1 MTNTS
6 YQTTSQK
13 RSIGNLTSPCQS
25 KREGCKVAVLLFAV
39 LVAAADSFSITTGPV
54 RASSVNTFM
63 CRQDTTPSTNPKF
76 TIGLLADIQYAPI
89 PDGFSYGGK
98 PRYYRHALQV
108 AKVAAQHFQDE
119 RVPLVVNL
127 GDIVDGKCQEIQSD
141 SGVTVD
147 PGHAAVSHVMDA
159 LSAYQHGPILH
170 AYGNHCLYNLDR
182 PSLQTKLGIPFVQE
196 PCGDWVGYFS
206 HCFQRYRFIVID
218 SYDIA
223 KHRRCKTTSQKYQQ
237 AVNILSEN
245 NPNYPHA
252 ENSPE
257 GLEDLDMRFVAFNG
271 AVGPLQL
278 EWLKQQL
285 QECRENEETAVIL
298 SHQPILPGS
307 SSPVCLIWNY
317 DQVLSIL
324 RANADVV
331 AASFCGHAHKGSYKR
346 DDVSGIHF
354 RVFEAALENLDKT
367 YAMVDFYS
375 DRIHVRGYGSCE
387 SAVYDMGHLQRKISL
402 IEREQVERTEKTIRT

>member
-1 MTNTS
+1 M
-6 YQTTSQK
+6 
-13 RSIGNLTSPCQS
+13 
-25 KREGCKVAVLLFAV
+25 CKQ
-39 LVAAADSFSITTGPV
+39 DSTCTAPP
-54 RASSVNTFM
+54 
-63 CRQDTTPSTNPKF
+63 DL

-98 PRYYRHALQV
+98 PRYYKHALQV
-108 AKVAAQHFQDE
+108 AQVAAQHFQNE

-127 GDIVDGKCQEIQSD
+127 GDIVDGKCQEVQVSED
-141 SGVTVD
+141 TD
-147 PGHAAVSHVMDA
+147 PGHAAVTHVMEA

-182 PSLQTKLGIPFVQE
+182 PSLQKHLGIPFVQE

-206 HCFQRYRFIVID
+206 HSFQNYRFIVLD

-223 KHRRCKTTSQKYQQ
+223 KHQRCEKTSLKYQE
-237 AVNILSEN
+237 AVQILSQN

-257 GLEDLDMRFVAFNG
+257 GMEDLNMRFVAFNG
-271 AVGPLQL
+271 AVGPVQLKWLQK
-278 EWLKQQL
+278 EL
-285 QECRENEETAVIL
+285 QECRDCEQTAIIL

-317 DQVLSIL
+317 DEVLDIL
-324 RANADVV
+324 RENADVV

-354 RVFEAALENLDKT
+354 RVLEAALENLDKT
-367 YAMVDFYS
+367 YALVDFYS
-375 DRIHVRGYGSCE
+375 DRIQVRGFGSCE
-387 SAVYDMGHLQRKISL
+387 SAVYDTDHLNKKKKSMVGQGRDC
-402 IEREQVERTEKTIRT
+402 QTEKIEG

>member
-1 MTNTS
+1 
-6 YQTTSQK
+6 
-13 RSIGNLTSPCQS
+13 
-25 KREGCKVAVLLFAV
+25 
-39 LVAAADSFSITTGPV
+39 
-54 RASSVNTFM
+54 M

>member
-206 HCFQRYRFIVID
+206 HCFQTIYCD
-218 SYDIA
+218 
-223 KHRRCKTTSQKYQQ
+223 
-237 AVNILSEN
+237 
-245 NPNYPHA
+245 
-252 ENSPE
+252 
-257 GLEDLDMRFVAFNG
+257 RFVRHC
-271 AVGPLQL
+271 
-278 EWLKQQL
+278 E
-285 QECRENEETAVIL
+285 
-298 SHQPILPGS
+298 
-307 SSPVCLIWNY
+307 
-317 DQVLSIL
+317 
-324 RANADVV
+324 
-331 AASFCGHAHKGSYKR
+331 AS
-346 DDVSGIHF
+346 
-354 RVFEAALENLDKT
+354 E
-367 YAMVDFYS
+367 M
-375 DRIHVRGYGSCE
+375 
-387 SAVYDMGHLQRKISL
+387 
-402 IEREQVERTEKTIRT
+402 